1 MKYCMKPT
9 QEKSPAQI
17 IFHIGTNDLVTN
29 KESNEIAN
37 NIIQLAKSAKTDKN
51 KVAVSSLVPRKDKLN
66 AKAKEVKTF
75 LKEKREERNIDL
87 ISHVNTNARGL
98 HFNIYGDRQLTKI
111 FKIILKKDSI
121 CRNMQ

>member
-1 MKYCMKPT
+1 MKPT

-37 NIIQLAKSAKTDKN
+37 NIIQLSKSAKADKN

-66 AKAKEVKTF
+66 AKAKEVKAF
-75 LKEKREERNIDL
+75 LKEKCEERNIDL
-87 ISHVNTNARGL
+87 ISHVNINARGL
-98 HFNIYGDRQLTKI
+98 HFNIYGDRQLRKN
-111 FKIILKKDSI
+111 F
-121 CRNMQ
+121 

>member
-37 NIIQLAKSAKTDKN
+37 NIIQLAKSAKADKN
-51 KVAVSSLVPRKDKLN
+51 KVAVSSLLPRKGKLN

-87 ISHVNTNARGL
+87 ISHVNINARGL
-98 HFNIYGDRQLTKI
+98 HFNIYGDRQLTKN
-111 FKIILKKDSI
+111 F
-121 CRNMQ
+121 

>member
-37 NIIQLAKSAKTDKN
+37 NIIQLSKSAKADKN

-75 LKEKREERNIDL
+75 LKEKCEERNIDL
-87 ISHVNTNARGL
+87 ISHVNINARGL
-98 HFNIYGDRQLTKI
+98 HFNIYGDRQLTKN
-111 FKIILKKDSI
+111 F
-121 CRNMQ
+121 